1 MDNNVMDNNVTG
13 GNVMD
18 SKVMDKTTP
27 VLSLRE
33 ALQGVTNRQFTCADY
48 TQSLLH
54 RITLLDGNIQAWAWL
69 KPEEALKAARRSDSY
84 LQAGG
89 APGLLQGLPVGIK
102 DIFATAGVPTEMG
115 SPAFAGH
122 VPGKSARV
130 IELLEKQGAFVL
142 GKTVTTECAFLFPGK
157 TRNPWNPLHTPGGS
171 SSGSAAAVAAGF
183 VPAALGTQTNGSVI
197 RPAAFCG
204 VVGFKPT
211 QGAIPIDGALTFSHT
226 LDQVGIFT
234 RQVEDAAWLSA
245 ALARENAGLSRAF
258 GARTTP
264 PRLAAVKTP
273 VWEQAEDYA
282 KQHFIDTI
290 VRLRTGGAEV
300 EEVELPPLFSL
311 VQQTIRTIMA
321 VEAAFHLEELQ
332 TRQVSLLSSTLKDF
346 LAEGKGRGAVG
357 YLQALKIRLDM
368 QNELERFLAKYDA
381 VITPAATGEAPAT
394 REQTGSPAFCTIW
407 SLCGVPALTIP
418 AGFGPRGLPLGLQI
432 VGPHGKD
439 AQVLS
444 AAHWCEGLL
453 FAPTSRMFP

>member
-1 MDNNVMDNNVTG
+1 
-13 GNVMD
+13 
-18 SKVMDKTTP
+18 MDKSQP
-27 VLSLRE
+27 VLSLIE
-33 ALQGVTNRQFTCADY
+33 ALEGIKSRQFTSGEY

-54 RITLLDGNIQAWAWL
+54 RIALLDGKIQAWTWL

-84 LQAGG
+84 LHAGG
-89 APGLLQGLPVGIK
+89 TPGSLQGLPIGVK

-122 VPGKSARV
+122 VPKESARV
-130 IELLEKQGAFVL
+130 IERLETQGAFVM
-142 GKTVTTECAFLFPGK
+142 GKTVTTECAFFFPGK

-183 VPAALGTQTNGSVI
+183 IPAALGTQTNGSVI

-211 QGAIPIDGALTFSHT
+211 QGAIPIEGALTFSQT
-226 LDQVGIFT
+226 LDQAGIFT

-245 ALARENAGLSRAF
+245 SLAGESAGLLPAIC
-258 GARTTP
+258 ARSTP

-282 KQHFIDTI
+282 RQHFMDTI
-290 VRLRTGGAEV
+290 VLLRQGGAQV
-300 EEVELPPLFSL
+300 DEVELPEIFSL
-311 VQQTIRTIMA
+311 AQQTIRTIMA
-321 VEAAFHLEELQ
+321 VEAAFNLGELQ
-332 TRQVSLLSSTLKDF
+332 LKQAPLLSPVLTDF
-346 LAEGKGRGAVG
+346 LAEGRNVGAAV
-357 YLQALKIRLDM
+357 YLQALKLRQDL

-381 VITPAATGEAPAT
+381 AITPAATGEAPAT
-394 REQTGSPAFCTIW
+394 LEQTGNPAFCSIW
-407 SLCGVPALTIP
+407 SLCGVPAITIP

-432 VGPHGKD
+432 VGPQGKD
-439 AQVLS
+439 DQVLS

-453 FAPTSRMFP
+453 FSQDNKGRGI